1 MDLARILS
9 SIKRLIIPDKSVS
22 VKILGGAFRGARMN
36 LNLAHQTQLY
46 LGLFERE
53 TYPWLS
59 RFSKGVATA
68 VDIGA
73 AHGEYTIYFLKTTIA
88 KVYTFEPDPMMLDR
102 ISSNL
107 KLNP

>member
-1 MDLARILS
+1 
-9 SIKRLIIPDKSVS
+9 
-22 VKILGGAFRGARMN
+22 MN

-59 RFSKGVATA
+59 RFSQGVATA

-73 AHGEYTIYFLKTTIA
+73 AQGEYTIYFLKTTTA
-88 KVYTFEPDPMMLDR
+88 KVYAFEPDPLMRDR
-102 ISSNL
+102 MNSNL
-107 KLNP
+107 KLNPELVTERLTLSQEFVGRANGPGCVCL